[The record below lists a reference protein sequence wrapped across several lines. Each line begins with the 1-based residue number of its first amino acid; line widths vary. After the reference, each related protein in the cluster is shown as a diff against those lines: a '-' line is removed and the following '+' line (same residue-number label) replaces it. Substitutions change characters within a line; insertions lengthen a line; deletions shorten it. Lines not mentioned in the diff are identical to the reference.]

1 MLWIVCLAMVG
12 APDEV
17 QAPVAGT
24 SKRAECANCRIECHA
39 PSLDARS
46 IARECEAWRSKLLAT
61 WRPDDE
67 HKLWRVPCQVVVH
80 ASRASYL
87 AAVGRGGQ
95 SSYGSTWIDFAGA
108 AVSKRRIDLLPDAQG
123 ELTALGHE
131 MTHVVVADCFG
142 GKQLPR
148 WADEGMAIL
157 ADHPHKRRLHQRDL
171 QTGLAQ
177 QQAFSCVELI
187 GMGDYPPAARI
198 PAFYGQSA
206 SVVALLCRR
215 RPPAEFVKFVQRA
228 LQVGNPTALG
238 EIYGLEGVAGLEQ
251 LWRQDP
257 AAALDFHGFRL
268 AIAQ

>member
-1 MLWIVCLAMVG
+1 MLWIVCLALLT

-17 QAPVAGT
+17 RTPVSGT
-24 SKRAECANCRIECHA
+24 SKRAESHNCRVDCHA
-39 PSLDARS
+39 PALDARV
-46 IARECEAWRSKLLAT
+46 IIQQCEAWRSKLLAT
-61 WRPDDE
+61 WRPDEE
-67 HKLWRVPCQVVVH
+67 HKAWSVPCQVVVH

-95 SSYGSTWIDFAGA
+95 TSFGSTWIDFAGA
-108 AVSKRRIDLLPDAQG
+108 AVSKRRIDLLPDAEG

-171 QTGLAQ
+171 QVGLAQ
-177 QQAFSCVELI
+177 QQAFSCVELLTL
-187 GMGDYPPAARI
+187 GDYPPAGRI

-215 RPPAEFVKFVQRA
+215 KPPALFVKFVQRS
-228 LQVGNPTALG
+228 LQVGNPTALH
-238 EIYGLEGVAGLEQ
+238 EVYGLNGLHELEQ
-251 LWRQDP
+251 LWRHDP
-257 AAALDFHGFRL
+257 AAALDFHGVHL
-268 AIAQ
+268 AIAP